1 MKKILLYSALFV
13 SAMLTISSCIKDST
27 IENTTP
33 EDKNGGV
40 KLAVTLSDQTTRATD
55 DALLQTTNI
64 KIYKPL
70 FEGLIREYSYAEL
83 PETIYLP
90 ATTGTDKYRVEVTAG
105 ERTKPSPAIAS
116 WSSKSYKGSAE
127 FSVEAGK
134 VSSTPIAIVANI
146 SNVITEVTFDIQTT
160 TDATTG
166 ETTGGTISKV
176 FNDGYKFTIGY
187 ENNNLEYTADK
198 NGAEGYF
205 IIPDGAFE
213 PELVWNFTGT
223 LKKKNGEAF
232 SQTGKFVVE
241 PSKKYKMNLVFNE
254 TDGNISFT
262 VDIDKTTSDF
272 DDQIEFEPTSTGID
286 ATKKSEI
293 WATHLPVYANVDI
306 TTYDKTKV
314 YFEYRKKGDTAWT
327 RTTTP
332 ATEVSAGSFSHTLT
346 GLTPNTEYEYQLI
359 ITPSVAG
366 SPEETIPAS
375 NTFKTAIAP
384 VIPNASFEDYSYAD
398 DTDEKR
404 YYSIYNPSSSIVAN
418 QTKWWDS
425 GNAGSIMGSKIICNI
440 ENEKENVKKGTASIK
455 MTSVNAVI
463 KFAAGNL
470 FTGEF
475 KGTVGTAGGKVAFG
489 RPFIGRPTKIRFW
502 VKYNTGKVDFDD
514 ENGPLTKSNYDIGQI
529 KVALGTW
536 DPNYYG
542 GDADSPVLVNTTDTS
557 TFVDFNTDSSTIA
570 YGDLQITTTDGTNY
584 TATINGETSS
594 ETGWNGWKEV
604 IIPLEYS
611 KLKTPPTHIIIS
623 CAASKYGD
631 YFEGST
637 SSVMWV
643 DDFELIYDHEV
654 SKK

>member
-146 SNVITEVTFDIQTT
+146 SNVITEVTFDTQTT
-160 TDATTG
+160 TDATTS
-166 ETTGGTISKV
+166 ETTGGTITKV

-223 LKKKNGEAF
+223 LKKKDNEVF

-254 TDGNISFT
+254 TDGTISFT

-332 ATEVSAGSFSHTLT
+332 ATEVSAGSFTHTLT

-375 NTFKTAIAP
+375 NTFKTAVAP
-384 VIPNASFEDYSYAD
+384 VIPNASFEDYSN
-398 DTDEKR
+398 DEDSK
-404 YYSIYNPSSSIVAN
+404 YYSIYNPNSAIEAN
-418 QTKWWDS
+418 KTKWWDS
-425 GNAGSIMGSKIICNI
+425 GNAGSTKVGSTAQICLI
-440 ENEKENVKKGTASIK
+440 DTSDKQVGNVAIQMKSLFVAS
-455 MTSVNAVI
+455 T

-470 FTGEF
+470 FTGRFGDTE
-475 KGTVGTAGGKVAFG
+475 GTEGGYLYFG
-489 RPFIGRPTKIRFW
+489 RPFIGRPSKIKFY
-502 VKYNTGKVDFDD
+502 VKYQTGSFDKKGNLPN
-514 ENGPLTKSNYDIGQI
+514 EITKPSYDIGQI

-536 DPNYYG
+536 DNIKYG
-542 GDADSPVLVNTTDTS
+542 GDADSPVYINTTNPD
-557 TFVDFNTDSSTIA
+557 TFVDFNTDPSTIA
-570 YGDLQITTTDGTNY
+570 YADLQITTANGTDY
-584 TATINGETSS
+584 TATINGEASS

-611 KLKTPPTHIIIS
+611 KLKTSPTHIIIS

-631 YFEGST
+631 YFAGST

-643 DDFELIYDHEV
+643 DAFELIYDHEV

>member
-40 KLAVTLSDQTTRATD
+40 KLAVKLSDQTTRATD

-146 SNVITEVTFDIQTT
+146 SNVITEVTFDTQTT

-166 ETTGGTISKV
+166 ETTGGTITKV
-176 FNDGYKFTIGY
+176 FNDDYKFTIGY

-205 IIPDGAFE
+205 IIPDGAYE
-213 PELVWNFTGT
+213 PELEWEFTGT

-254 TDGNISFT
+254 TDGTISFT
-262 VDIDKTTSDF
+262 IDIDKTTSDF

-359 ITPSVAG
+359 ITPSAAG
-366 SPEETIPAS
+366 SPEETVPAS

-384 VIPNASFEDYSYAD
+384 VIPNASFEDYSNAED
-398 DTDEKR
+398 SR
-404 YYSIYNPSSSIVAN
+404 YYSIYNPNSAIEAN
-418 QTKWWDS
+418 KTKWWDS

-514 ENGPLTKSNYDIGQI
+514 KNGGPLTENDYDIGQI

-536 DPNYYG
+536 DSNKYG
-542 GDADSPVLVNTTDTS
+542 GTAESPVLVNTTDTS